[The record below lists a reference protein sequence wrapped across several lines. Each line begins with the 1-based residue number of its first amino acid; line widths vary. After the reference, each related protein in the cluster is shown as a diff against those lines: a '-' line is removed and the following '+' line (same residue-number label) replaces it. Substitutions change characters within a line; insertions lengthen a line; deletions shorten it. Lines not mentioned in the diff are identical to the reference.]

1 MNIRLCLVTCPSKEV
16 ALAIAKIVVGERLA
30 ACVSIVDGIQSVYH
44 WREEM
49 VIDQEALL
57 IVKTTV
63 EVLERLRDRI
73 VENHPYEVPEFVA
86 WEPGLV
92 SHPYAAWLEQSVRR
106 EH

>member
-1 MNIRLCLVTCPSKEV
+1 
-16 ALAIAKIVVGERLA
+16 
-30 ACVSIVDGIQSVYH
+30 
-44 WREEM
+44 
-49 VIDQEALL
+49 
-57 IVKTTV
+57 
-63 EVLERLRDRI
+63 VLERLRDRI